1 MPPQGIV
8 NDEDEQEK
16 LTEDYSTPF
25 SAPSGVQ
32 DTTDDTHPEA
42 DTNVDSMEHY
52 DEGIS
57 GATETSDPGNR
68 GILGYTPPA
77 GSDND
82 DEDDKEEE

>member
-1 MPPQGIV
+1 MPPQGII
-8 NDEDEQEK
+8 NDEDRQEK
-16 LTEDYSTPF
+16 LPQDYSTPF
-25 SAPSGVQ
+25 SAPSGVD

-68 GILGYTPPA
+68 GILGYSPPT
-77 GSDND
+77 SDDD
-82 DEDDKEEE
+82 DEEDTEEE